1 MTRYVLQSLSE
12 FLERGGHDC
21 RTICEV
27 SPPDVRGIS
36 HVRHQSIRMSLQIA
50 RVAVCQRGERLRGP
64 RRDRQ
69 HVARPLHDLSP
80 LAFGGRFLEDHM
92 RVGAPEP
99 EGAHCASPQLRAFR
113 PCAECGGDYHRRL
126 IQPEQRIGSSE
137 VQVRWDLT
145 MTEHE
150 HDLDQSRD
158 ARRTFQVADV
168 RLYRADHQGF
178 IVPPALAEHR
188 A

>member
-92 RVGAPEP
+92 RE
-99 EGAHCASPQLRAFR
+99 L
-113 PCAECGGDYHRRL
+113 
-126 IQPEQRIGSSE
+126 
-137 VQVRWDLT
+137 
-145 MTEHE
+145 
-150 HDLDQSRD
+150 
-158 ARRTFQVADV
+158 
-168 RLYRADHQGF
+168 
-178 IVPPALAEHR
+178 VPPNPKELTAPLRNSVPFGHAR
-188 A
+188 SVVGITIGD